1 MRRVKCGSMQREGG
15 SWKVLM
21 RNRLKTN
28 SEWPQ
33 SGPVTPLSFNE
44 VVKHQKRQCGIHAVC
59 TDLWCAPDKQGGT
72 ASDIGHHTIW
82 VQKDPGCT
90 IEVTRP
96 CNSIL
101 DCRGRFFDLQ
111 EISLKLKN
119 SILFSASKVESDTE
133 YVAFMNNLMDYNK
146 DSETKEASAVLSGLV
161 QFVVKLGLN
170 WIVLYVIENKC
181 VISLEL
187 CFRNFKILVFWKTVF
202 LFT

>member
-1 MRRVKCGSMQREGG
+1 MRRVKCGSMQREGV

-111 EISLKLKN
+111 EIVFCKATIREDAYL
-119 SILFSASKVESDTE
+119 ISAIHHMKMLGSKGQNTFFPQH
-133 YVAFMNNLMDYNK
+133 YHMHRARR
-146 DSETKEASAVLSGLV
+146 KECLL
-161 QFVVKLGLN
+161 
-170 WIVLYVIENKC
+170 
-181 VISLEL
+181 
-187 CFRNFKILVFWKTVF
+187 WKKS
-202 LFT
+202 